1 MDVSKL
7 DSLAQDKTC
16 GLVVQKTKI
25 HMSLQPKAL
34 QAINAKVKEE
44 LESRLFQYHKDFD
57 GMLIHFSDVA
67 VIKSGGSVHIDEEG
81 YPHINV
87 RLKAYIF
94 RPLKGMEI
102 DANVY
107 DYHNNIIECRVFSD
121 ITITAYINEFQI
133 KGEVNSGDL
142 IKVQLTEVNHQGHFT
157 RLAGTIK
164 EIVHLQTTTV
174 KKKNKKKTF
183 SEDDG
188 NAEENIPDDLP
199 ETAVV
204 KKNKRK
210 TFSED
215 DGNDDSINNNVK
227 SEVMSDD
234 AATTDLSEPTHH
246 IVNENSDSDIT
257 KEPPQKKRKTKKS
270 HRESLAPPH
279 G

>member
-1 MDVSKL
+1 M
-7 DSLAQDKTC
+7 
-16 GLVVQKTKI
+16 G
-25 HMSLQPKAL
+25 
-34 QAINAKVKEE
+34 
-44 LESRLFQYHKDFD
+44 
-57 GMLIHFSDVA
+57 
-67 VIKSGGSVHIDEEG
+67 
-81 YPHINV
+81 
-87 RLKAYIF
+87 
-94 RPLKGMEI
+94 
-102 DANVY
+102 
-107 DYHNNIIECRVFSD
+107 
-121 ITITAYINEFQI
+121 
-133 KGEVNSGDL
+133 
-142 IKVQLTEVNHQGHFT
+142 

-234 AATTDLSEPTHH
+234 AATTDLSEPTH
-246 IVNENSDSDIT
+246 IVNENGDSDIT

>member
-1 MDVSKL
+1 MGS
-7 DSLAQDKTC
+7 
-16 GLVVQKTKI
+16 
-25 HMSLQPKAL
+25 
-34 QAINAKVKEE
+34 
-44 LESRLFQYHKDFD
+44 
-57 GMLIHFSDVA
+57 
-67 VIKSGGSVHIDEEG
+67 SVHIDEEG

-107 DYHNNIIECRVFSD
+107 DHHNNIIECRVFSD

-174 KKKNKKKTF
+174 K
-183 SEDDG
+183 
-188 NAEENIPDDLP
+188 
-199 ETAVV
+199 